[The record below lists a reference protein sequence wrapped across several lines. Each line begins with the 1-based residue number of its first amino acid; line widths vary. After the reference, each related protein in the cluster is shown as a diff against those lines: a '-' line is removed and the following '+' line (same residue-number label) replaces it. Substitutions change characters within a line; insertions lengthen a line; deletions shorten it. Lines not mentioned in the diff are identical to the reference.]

1 MKENSSNSLT
11 KATQTLILLGIIF
24 YVIYIANQLLIPLYL
39 GLLIAV
45 ILFPLVRF
53 FNQKLRI
60 PNVLSAGLAI
70 LIGLGLL
77 VLLFFVLSQQ
87 FVAVFR
93 DLPEIKHNLNIHLHA
108 LQAWMKNTF
117 HVSLENQVKLVES
130 FLTDK
135 DLLRGKSI
143 PSIQPL
149 TNGLLN
155 VVLVPLYAFFILLY
169 RQVFIGFFHKLF
181 PANSTQQKVDEIIEN
196 SLQVIRQY
204 ITGLI
209 IQMFTVAFLTG
220 LGLYIVGVKQFLFLG
235 ILAGILN
242 LIPYIGIWTSLLVSI
257 LMALVGSPDLG
268 IIIKVLVTFIV
279 VQLIDGNILLPM
291 IVGSKVRVNALATLL
306 VILLGGTLAGVGG
319 MFLALPT
326 LAILKVVFDHV
337 DSLKPYGYLI
347 GDGSSESSD
356 YLSTVTSFLKSIPE
370 KIKPLLKK
378 GGKK

>member
-24 YVIYIANQLLIPLYL
+24 YVIYIANQLLIPLFL

-53 FNQKLRI
+53 FNQKLKF
-60 PNVLSAGLAI
+60 PNILAVGVAI

-108 LQAWMKNTF
+108 LQGWMKNTF

-130 FLTDK
+130 VLTDK
-135 DLLRGKSI
+135 ELLRGKSI

-155 VVLVPLYAFFILLY
+155 VVLVPLYTFFILLY
-169 RQVFIGFFHKLF
+169 RQVFIGFFHRLF
-181 PANSTQQKVDEIIEN
+181 PTNSTQQKVDEIIEN

-220 LGLYIVGVKQFLFLG
+220 FGLYIIGVKQFVFLG

-268 IIIKVLVTFIV
+268 IIIKVVVTFII
-279 VQLIDGNILLPM
+279 VQLIDGNILLPI

-306 VILLGGTLAGVGG
+306 VILIGGTLAGVGG

-337 DSLKPYGYLI
+337 ESLKPYGYLI
-347 GDGSSESSD
+347 GDGSEESSD

-370 KIKPLLKK
+370 KIKPFLKK

>member
-1 MKENSSNSLT
+1 
-11 KATQTLILLGIIF
+11 
-24 YVIYIANQLLIPLYL
+24 
-39 GLLIAV
+39 
-45 ILFPLVRF
+45 
-53 FNQKLRI
+53 
-60 PNVLSAGLAI
+60 
-70 LIGLGLL
+70 LGLL